1 MTKKQSKQTAP
12 NRNQHEQECCE
23 LYGEYCYP
31 CSVSEPS
38 TGKKNATPTNKHGLR
53 G

>member
-1 MTKKQSKQTAP
+1 MAEHKKTVNGKERAP
-12 NRNQHEQECCE
+12 LRQECCE

-31 CSVSEPS
+31 C
-38 TGKKNATPTNKHGLR
+38 KKETPKRR